1 MGFLVSLIVFFFS
14 LSAFS
19 RLNHFLWFYYNV
31 IREWCWTSF
40 MRTWKLVISLL
51 HSNVTSE
58 ASWVF
63 SSLYFLLILNKTFIQ
78 ISYVPFLWQ
87 FPVSV
92 QKSLKISRLMN
103 SESLTLLFSVWWL
116 LYKISLLLLCIHSSS
131 FHDRTIWNKTSC
143 YEVFF
148 VVWMLLVS
156 WLEILLWNDTATLIS
171 HHLLR
176 DYIGT
181 LAGFCA
187 WFLVK
192 FLHL

>member
-14 LSAFS
+14 LSVFS
-19 RLNHFLWFYYNV
+19 CLYHFLWFYYNV

-92 QKSLKISRLMN
+92 QKSLKISQ
-103 SESLTLLFSVWWL
+103 VWW
-116 LYKISLLLLCIHSSS
+116 IQRVWLCFSQSDDFCIK
-131 FHDRTIWNKTSC
+131 FLCCC
-143 YEVFF
+143 YVFI
-148 VVWMLLVS
+148 LLVS
-156 WLEILLWNDTATLIS
+156 MIEQYETKPLAMKSFLLF
-171 HHLLR
+171 
-176 DYIGT
+176 G
-181 LAGFCA
+181 C
-187 WFLVK
+187 FL
-192 FLHL
+192 